1 MTLSIL
7 PMKTLIARLSLPV
20 ALAVLG
26 CLTPAWA
33 VSDPPAAI
41 NYQGKLLNSS
51 GNAVTD
57 GTYAINF
64 KLYAAAT
71 GSSFIWGA
79 NYSVVVTGGS
89 FNVVLGEGGSD
100 LNGTTSSIV
109 AALGTTSTPYL
120 GMTVTADPNG
130 NVSNP
135 SEIAPRL
142 RFLASPYAVVAQNA
156 RAADTAA
163 TATNAMTLNNLSASA
178 FLQPSSAAATTLNG
192 NLTVPTLTATSV
204 SAGSGTVTGNLTVNG
219 TLSASSTSGGGFVPV
234 GAIVMWSGS
243 PNAIPSGWALCNG
256 SGTFTSGGTSYS
268 IPDLRDRFIVGSGS
282 SYTLRD
288 TGGSNTKT
296 LTSAQVPQHR
306 HTFKDTILAEGYAEA
321 PKTPSDI
328 SDGAGTSGYEGSSY
342 LGSRGG
348 KDYDNYLWWIGR
360 YTAYA
365 GGNSSGNADAVDIR
379 PPYYALAFIIRV
391 N

>member
-57 GTYAINF
+57 GTYGINF
-64 KLYAAAT
+64 KLYGAAT

-243 PNAIPSGWALCNG
+243 PTGIPSGWKLCNG
-256 SGTFTSGGTSYS
+256 TGTFTSGGTSYA
-268 IPDLRDRFIVGSGS
+268 IPDLRDRFIVGSGTT
-282 SYTLRD
+282 YAQRD
-288 TGGSNTKT
+288 TGGANTTT
-296 LTSAQVPQHR
+296 LTANQLPQHR
-306 HTFKDTILAEGYAEA
+306 HKFKDAYFAEGYAET
-321 PKTPSDI
+321 PKVPTTSQVPDA
-328 SDGAGTSGYEGSSY
+328 AGDSGYEGSSM
-342 LGSRGG
+342 LGAKGG
-348 KDYDNYLWWIGR
+348 KDYDNYLYWIGR
-360 YTAYA
+360 YTDYT
-365 GGNSSGNADAVDIR
+365 GSTDAVDIR

-391 N
+391 D